1 MMIRSGL
8 ATRALL
14 LALMPSALWARSEF
28 HLGSGENTWELFI
41 TPDQRFVIL
50 ENESLD
56 IQSTGPEGATGSYLI
71 VDEDGNE
78 LDRRDVSGL
87 LEVGGG
93 TYLDEYNYRG
103 PDGPSMEGDVLQAVL
118 VDPLENLALLDN
130 LYPRGGGIF
139 HGHNTGARAGPEFRS
154 HIDGDPTTTRPVL
167 FNSNP
172 LEQEPLI
179 SGGVYVGAQATAV
192 IINLGLQM
200 PINRVRIYPRLGR
213 LDDAAAI
220 AAMAEPKPDPES
232 FGETSFAG
240 NYLEWYEIAVT
251 DNDAPI
257 RELPGSDGARRPGQ
271 GQWRR
276 YSETTGY
283 VDSLY
288 TDPNFEALIQTRDNL
303 DPVIDFR
310 FPTRDDVRMISFR
323 PYIPTRTWEV
333 AEIEVYGEGYVRRSV
348 YRSRILD
355 FGGDSERP
363 VTWSKIR
370 WSGEQPP
377 GTRIS
382 IRSRTGKERETDLWL
397 LRTVAGGFLKTDFDT
412 WLREFPSS
420 DAQRTLDRDNWS
432 FWSSAYSFA
441 AGLRDESAPAAAWTD
456 GTRFLSPGPTQY
468 LQLEIV
474 LEATADQTPRLDDLS
489 LLFSEAS
496 AAEEVVGEI
505 WPIEVDSFEP
515 QPFTYVVKPVLK
527 DGNAGFDRLE
537 IFTHGPA
544 EVSSLRVGGGVV
556 DLGDDRYKP
565 DIREDRIILSFD
577 RLVDPKEDNEKRIEV
592 EFSARVLRFG
602 AEFSGWVYDSR
613 EPELKQ
619 TIRPGNAT
627 IRFIGDVL
635 SVRTPAGGDLVQ
647 QLEILP
653 RAFTPNGD
661 GVNDEASISFNL
673 RDLTDQRPVDVG
685 IWTLDGR
692 SVRRLIAAA
701 PTASGHFTRR
711 WDGRDDA
718 GLLAPPGVYIVQVEL
733 HSDEGRKTATGTLSL
748 AY

>member
-1 MMIRSGL
+1 MTALIASVTG
-8 ATRALL
+8 ALL
-14 LALMPSALWARSEF
+14 LALTPSTLWARAEF
-28 HLGSGENTWELFI
+28 HLGSADNTWELFGI
-41 TPDQRFVIL
+41 PYERFVL
-50 ENESLD
+50 SEDGTSLTR
-56 IQSTGPEGATGSYLI
+56 QSTGEEVTTGFYII

-93 TYLDEYNYRG
+93 TMLEEYNYRG
-103 PDGPSMEGDVLQAVL
+103 PDQPSMEGDVLQAVR
-118 VDPLENLALLDN
+118 VDPTENLALLDN

-139 HGHNTGARAGPEFRS
+139 HGHNTGAYAGPEFRS
-154 HIDGDPTTTRPVL
+154 HIDGDPTTTRLVL
-167 FNSNP
+167 FRGNP

-179 SGGVYVGAQATAV
+179 AGGVYLGAQATAV

-220 AAMAEPKPDPES
+220 AGMAEPKPDPES

-251 DNDAPI
+251 DNDALI
-257 RELPGSDGARRPGQ
+257 NELVGAGGTSRPGRH
-271 GQWRR
+271 GFKNF
-276 YSETTGY
+276 SETSGY
-283 VDSLY
+283 VDSAA
-288 TDPNFEALIQTRDNL
+288 TDPSFEALIQTRDNL
-303 DPVIDFR
+303 DSVIDFR
-310 FPTRDDVRMISFR
+310 FPTRDVRMVSVR

-355 FGGDSERP
+355 FGRP

-382 IRSRTGKERETDLWL
+382 IRSRTGKTRETDLWL
-397 LRTVAGGFLKTDFDT
+397 LRTVTGKFVETDFDT
-412 WLREFPSS
+412 WLREYPSS

-432 FWSSAYSFA
+432 FWSATYSFA

-456 GTRFLSPGPTQY
+456 GTRFLSPGPTRY

-515 QPFTYVVKPVLK
+515 QSFTYVVKPVLR

-537 IFTHGPA
+537 IFTYGPA
-544 EVSSLRVGGGVV
+544 EVSSLRVGGQEV

-565 DIREDRIILSFD
+565 DIREDRVILSFD
-577 RLVDPKEDNEKRIEV
+577 RLVDPRQDNEKRIEV

-673 RDLTDQRPVDVG
+673 RDLTDQRPVDVR

-733 HSDEGRKTATGTLSL
+733 HSDEGRKTAAGTLSL